1 MKRLV
6 LVLSLAAATLAGCA
20 QLQEPS
26 ADRGATGVEETRPY
40 PKSAS
45 NLGLF

>member
-1 MKRLV
+1 MKQLV
-6 LVLSLAAATLAGCA
+6 LVLTLAATALAGCA

-26 ADRGATGVEETRPY
+26 ADRGASGVEETRPY

-45 NLGLF
+45 TLGLF